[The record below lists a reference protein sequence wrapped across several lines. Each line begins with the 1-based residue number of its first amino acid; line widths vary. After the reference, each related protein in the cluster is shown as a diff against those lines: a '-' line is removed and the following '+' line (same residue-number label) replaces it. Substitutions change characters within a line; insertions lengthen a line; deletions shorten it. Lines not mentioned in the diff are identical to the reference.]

1 MFEGD
6 SSSYMLFDGLMEEGM
21 ELATEVII
29 RAEELT
35 RTLYVNKER
44 LLKNANINEGL
55 DNSEYVMMNVAA
67 NSCITGRSDH
77 FFQFFLCKHRR

>member
-35 RTLYVNKER
+35 RTYMLIK
-44 LLKNANINEGL
+44 K
-55 DNSEYVMMNVAA
+55 D
-67 NSCITGRSDH
+67 
-77 FFQFFLCKHRR
+77 F

>member
-1 MFEGD
+1 
-6 SSSYMLFDGLMEEGM
+6 MEEGM

-44 LLKNANINEGL
+44 LLKMPISTRDWTTAN
-55 DNSEYVMMNVAA
+55 
-67 NSCITGRSDH
+67 T
-77 FFQFFLCKHRR
+77 